1 MGLNH
6 IAGAAWSE
14 SCAVIS
20 VLFCFRTAHLLIAAI
35 CLLLV
40 QVRCLYDVLF
50 SKLDADTKVA
60 GPLKDAVPLLKA
72 TASDA
77 RGQLAQL
84 LALEWLL
91 AVGAP
96 DRVKEGALAL
106 KVLYDEDLAEEEI
119 ILEWASRKDAAKV
132 LGVDAEGAKAVRAAV
147 APVVDWLQEADDSS
161 EEESE
166 EDE

>member
-1 MGLNH
+1 
-6 IAGAAWSE
+6 
-14 SCAVIS
+14 
-20 VLFCFRTAHLLIAAI
+20 
-35 CLLLV
+35 
-40 QVRCLYDVLF
+40 VLF
-50 SKLDADTKVA
+50 STLDEETKLAA
-60 GPLKDAVPLLKA
+60 ALKDAVPLLKA

-96 DRVKEGALAL
+96 ERVKEGALAL

-119 ILEWASRKDAAKV
+119 ILEWADRADAAKV
-132 LGVDAEGAKAVRAAV
+132 LGVDAAGAKAVRAAV
-147 APVVDWLQEADDSS
+147 AAVVEWLQEADDDS
-161 EEESE
+161 EDGSD